1 MTTEEISVIEGEI
14 DKLYQKRVIEQS
26 YHEHGQY
33 ISPIFIRP
41 KKDGGYRMILD
52 LSDLNKNTEYHHF
65 KMDTFQKTVQL
76 ITEGCFMASIDLRDA
91 YYSVPIA
98 VEHRKYL
105 KFSFEGKLWQ
115 FRALPNGLSTGPRLF
130 TKLLK
135 PPFAYLRAQGH
146 NVLGYID
153 DTIIIANSK
162 EAALKAISETSDL
175 LTQLGFIIHQ
185 EKSQFSPVQQLQYL
199 GFIINS
205 KDMTVTLPSDK
216 KATIIDM
223 CTELYNE
230 QTPTIRQV
238 AKVIGKLVAA
248 FPAVEFGPLYYRT
261 LERDKSLALKQNNGH
276 FDRHMRLSDQ
286 AKQELIWWIHH
297 IGNSLKNINQRK
309 PDLELQTDASGIGWG
324 ATNLL
329 THTGGKWKQGEE
341 LKTNENNINY
351 LELVASFYGL
361 KSFCT
366 NMRNVHVRL
375 RLDNTTAVAYINHM
389 GGSKSSR
396 CNGLAKQMWEWCNQ
410 RHIWISAA
418 HLPGKQNTIADFQS
432 RKFNDQTEWMLN
444 KNMFKQLIQIMGV
457 PKVDL
462 FASRLNNQLPNYVS
476 WLPDPGAIAVDAFSL
491 DWGPLEFYAFPP
503 FCLIGRCLQKVN
515 HEKAEGLLIAP
526 NWPTQPWYPL
536 LMSMSIQEPVLIH
549 KHPYLL
555 TQPVSQELHPLHDRL
570 DLLCCRISGQ
580 RTKPQVYQRQQFK
593 SLRLHGGLE
602 QENNTT
608 CT

>member
-1 MTTEEISVIEGEI
+1 
-14 DKLYQKRVIEQS
+14 
-26 YHEHGQY
+26 
-33 ISPIFIRP
+33 
-41 KKDGGYRMILD
+41 
-52 LSDLNKNTEYHHF
+52 
-65 KMDTFQKTVQL
+65 
-76 ITEGCFMASIDLRDA
+76 
-91 YYSVPIA
+91 
-98 VEHRKYL
+98 
-105 KFSFEGKLWQ
+105 
-115 FRALPNGLSTGPRLF
+115 
-130 TKLLK
+130 
-135 PPFAYLRAQGH
+135 
-146 NVLGYID
+146 
-153 DTIIIANSK
+153 
-162 EAALKAISETSDL
+162 
-175 LTQLGFIIHQ
+175 
-185 EKSQFSPVQQLQYL
+185 
-199 GFIINS
+199 
-205 KDMTVTLPSDK
+205 
-216 KATIIDM
+216 
-223 CTELYNE
+223 
-230 QTPTIRQV
+230 
-238 AKVIGKLVAA
+238 
-248 FPAVEFGPLYYRT
+248 
-261 LERDKSLALKQNNGH
+261 
-276 FDRHMRLSDQ
+276 
-286 AKQELIWWIHH
+286 
-297 IGNSLKNINQRK
+297 
-309 PDLELQTDASGIGWG
+309 
-324 ATNLL
+324 
-329 THTGGKWKQGEE
+329 
-341 LKTNENNINY
+341 
-351 LELVASFYGL
+351 
-361 KSFCT
+361 
-366 NMRNVHVRL
+366 MRNVHIRL

-444 KNMFKQLIQIMGV
+444 KNMFKQIIQIMGV

-476 WLPDPGAIAVDAFSL
+476 WLPDPGAMAVDAFSL

-580 RTKPQVYQRQQFK
+580 RMKTQVYQRQQFT

-602 QENNTT
+602 QENNTM